1 MSLSPDLNIGVT
13 LEIFRLSGN
22 IPYWIEALKTWNRIF
37 FKLSHASVIML
48 LLKSSKPTALF
59 RFKILNA
66 SLNSSKFN
74 SSNCIFSLW
83 DITKCLNVFSVLEI
97 FSANFGTTKVK
108 NFLNSLT
115 MSCEFCIT
123 VLSSLFSWGRRLI
136 LFYVFQL
143 FFS

>member
-1 MSLSPDLNIGVT
+1 MPLSPDLNIGVT

-22 IPYWIEALKTWNRIF
+22 IPYWIETLKTWNRIF
-37 FKLSHASVIML
+37 FKLSHASITML